1 MSCHENEL
9 REERLYEEFIENFE
23 AIDEKVREVLN
34 REVGDEPIPLVC
46 AVLAKQLVGGC
57 KNLGENEEGFVQ
69 LMRET
74 WNSFEVEE
82 IH

>member
-9 REERLYEEFIENFE
+9 QQERDYEEFIENFE
-23 AIDEKVREVLN
+23 AIDERIREALN
-34 REVGDEPIPLVC
+34 REVGDVPIPLVC

-57 KNLGENEEGFVQ
+57 KNLGEDEEGFVQ

-74 WNSFEVEE
+74 WNSFEVGD

>member
-9 REERLYEEFIENFE
+9 QQERDYEEFIENFE
-23 AIDEKVREVLN
+23 AIDERIREALN
-34 REVGDEPIPLVC
+34 REVGDVPIPLVC

-74 WNSFEVEE
+74 WNSFEVREV
-82 IH
+82 H

>member
-9 REERLYEEFIENFE
+9 QQERDYEEFIENFE
-23 AIDEKVREVLN
+23 AIDERIRETLN
-34 REVGDEPIPLVC
+34 REVGDVPIPLVC

-57 KNLGENEEGFVQ
+57 KNLGEDEEGFVQ

-74 WNSFEVEE
+74 WNSFEVEV
-82 IH
+82 H